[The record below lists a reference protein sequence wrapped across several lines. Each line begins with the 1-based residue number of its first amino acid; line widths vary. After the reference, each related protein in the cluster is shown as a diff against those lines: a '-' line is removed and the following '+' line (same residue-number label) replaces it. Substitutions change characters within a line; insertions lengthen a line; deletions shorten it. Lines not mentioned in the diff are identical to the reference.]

1 MFPFGNFN
9 NLNIEDGDG
18 FAPPSYGGALAVK
31 YASVAYTNTSAKSLF
46 TLPKGAVIIA
56 WITNVGTAFNSSGTD
71 LLDIGDT
78 ATGARFANDIDV
90 SSTGQ
95 KLTGY
100 VVSELNVPLTE
111 DTTITATY
119 AQSVADAS
127 AGAAVVAC
135 LYMLQ

>member
-1 MFPFGNFN
+1 MFSNFN
-9 NLNIEDGDG
+9 QLTVRDGEN
-18 FAPPSYGGALAVK
+18 FAPPNYGGPLAVK
-31 YASVAYTNTSAKSLF
+31 YNTVAYTNTTPKSLF
-46 TLPKGAVIIA
+46 TLPKGAIIIA

-71 LLDIGDT
+71 LLDLGDT

-100 VVSELNVPLTE
+100 VPTELNTPLTE
-111 DTTITATY
+111 DTVITATY
-119 AQSVADAS
+119 AQGVADAS

-135 LYMLQ
+135 VYMLQ